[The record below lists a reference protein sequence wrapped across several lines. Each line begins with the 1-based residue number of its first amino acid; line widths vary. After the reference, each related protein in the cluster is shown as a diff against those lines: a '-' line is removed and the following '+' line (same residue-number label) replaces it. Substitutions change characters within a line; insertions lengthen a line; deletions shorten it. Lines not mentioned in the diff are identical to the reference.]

1 MNSDYFSV
9 DAILAENQKVQCT
22 FRQKIPDMGHLG
34 GGSERDISES
44 QKIQLPV
51 WLAYTVLYSQWANF
65 NIPGPFSQRVRNAL
79 RADACSVRLSNQVGA
94 GSTWYGFGKT
104 IVDLL
109 DDEQAADLSQLL
121 SSTFRSRLPEITDQ
135 AHHFAALNSAS
146 GSGHKSN
153 DTAQLFR
160 EGLDVVEREIFALAQ
175 ESAKRTK
182 KWYEEGDSNRH

>member
-1 MNSDYFSV
+1 MKSPSRGQARERDQTRSFLPRFLPTMNSDYFSV
-9 DAILAENQKVQCT
+9 DAILAENQENK
-22 FRQKIPDMGHLG
+22 
-34 GGSERDISES
+34 ISES

-51 WLAYTVLYSQWANF
+51 WLAYTVLYSF
-65 NIPGPFSQRVRNAL
+65 VLPSPIRTTH
-79 RADACSVRLSNQVGA
+79 ADAITVNGPISIYQAPSA
-94 GSTWYGFGKT
+94 KGSAMPYEQMP
-104 IVDLL
+104 VAL

>member
-121 SSTFRSRLPEITDQ
+121 SSVSFPPHNSGQLITSLRL
-135 AHHFAALNSAS
+135 SAPVS
-146 GSGHKSN
+146 LKSP
-153 DTAQLFR
+153 T
-160 EGLDVVEREIFALAQ
+160 
-175 ESAKRTK
+175 KRII
-182 KWYEEGDSNRH
+182 SQH